1 LRDRRHGLRERRV
14 FRLGGCVER
23 APEVGRVEIPCEP
36 GEPLAVHKDFA
47 TFETMPVSIGLGFGN
62 AVVYPSWRDAMREFI
77 VEDCLEGGND
87 LKCVNRFV

>member
-1 LRDRRHGLRERRV
+1 
-14 FRLGGCVER
+14 
-23 APEVGRVEIPCEP
+23 
-36 GEPLAVHKDFA
+36 
-47 TFETMPVSIGLGFGN
+47 MPVSIGLGFGN